1 MNYSIMNENLR
12 GICFPIVVTLLNL
25 ANINARSTKKIIIR
39 LGTFFYGLIGGF
51 LIYNAKTIPNE
62 IRLQTVFE
70 WVMLFSV
77 GYYPFFELLLGKLYK
92 SIDRH
97 YEQKEIKEGFS
108 FTKEDNAYA
117 KSVADNITSF
127 GNLVIGIMVLFIVVP
142 PIFNRI
148 IRQSSCLYSIA
159 LYNYIV
165 AALSSFGLFLKKRSQ
180 KQL

>member
-1 MNYSIMNENLR
+1 MNENLR

-97 YEQKEIKEGFS
+97 YEQKE
-108 FTKEDNAYA
+108 
-117 KSVADNITSF
+117 
-127 GNLVIGIMVLFIVVP
+127 
-142 PIFNRI
+142 
-148 IRQSSCLYSIA
+148 
-159 LYNYIV
+159 
-165 AALSSFGLFLKKRSQ
+165 KKRDSVLQ
-180 KQL
+180 KKIMHMQNQLQIILLLLEI

>member
-70 WVMLFSV
+70 WAMLFSV
-77 GYYPFFELLLGKLYK
+77 LQKKIMHMQNQLQIILLLL
-92 SIDRH
+92 
-97 YEQKEIKEGFS
+97 EI
-108 FTKEDNAYA
+108 
-117 KSVADNITSF
+117 
-127 GNLVIGIMVLFIVVP
+127 
-142 PIFNRI
+142 
-148 IRQSSCLYSIA
+148 
-159 LYNYIV
+159 
-165 AALSSFGLFLKKRSQ
+165 
-180 KQL
+180 